1 MWSGFRRSSHFEN
14 TGKIMIERFKQFFD
28 KHLSPPADDTEV
40 DQNRLHLAAA
50 ALLVEMSRADG
61 EVQEGE
67 QAAIARALR
76 KAFDVGEQ
84 KTMELIQIAESEIA
98 DATCYHQFTSLINK
112 NFSRQQKAQV
122 VEMLWEVVYADAEM
136 EKYEEQLLRRL
147 SDLLYV
153 PHSEF
158 IQAKLRVKTRLGLE

>member
-1 MWSGFRRSSHFEN
+1 
-14 TGKIMIERFKQFFD
+14 MIEHFKQFFE
-28 KHLSPPADDTEV
+28 KHLSPPAGDEAVGED
-40 DQNRLHLAAA
+40 RLQLATA

-61 EVQEGE
+61 KVEADE

-76 KAFDVGEQ
+76 KAFAIDDD
-84 KTMELIQIAESEIA
+84 KTAELIRLAESEIA

-122 VEMLWEVVYADAEM
+122 VEMLWEVAYADAEM
-136 EKYEEQLLRRL
+136 EKYEEHLLRRL
-147 SDLLYV
+147 SDLIYV

-158 IQAKLRVKTRLGLE
+158 IKAKLRVQARLGID

>member
-1 MWSGFRRSSHFEN
+1 
-14 TGKIMIERFKQFFD
+14 MIERFKQFFD
-28 KHLSPPADDTEV
+28 KHLSPPADDSAV
-40 DQNRLHLAAA
+40 DESRLHLAAA

-61 EVQEGE
+61 VVQDEE

-76 KAFDVGEQ
+76 KAFSIDEQ
-84 KTMELIQIAESEIA
+84 QSAELIQLAELEIA

-112 NFSRQQKAQV
+112 NFSKQQKAQV
-122 VEMLWEVVYADAEM
+122 VEMLWEVAYADAEM

-153 PHSEF
+153 PHAEF
-158 IQAKLRVKTRLGLE
+158 IQAKLRVQARLGLA